1 MKESSIAVEVKNASK
16 TYRSGSEITVRALDG
31 VSFKLTRGEFVAI
44 VGPSGSGKSTLMNL
58 LGTIDKPTSGQ
69 IYIDGAAVDRMSGN
83 ELAEFRNRKLGFVFQ
98 AFNLVNGL
106 TAEENVEL
114 PLMVAQG
121 GDRRKKADDLLA
133 SLGLGERLKMKPTQL
148 SGGEQQ
154 RVAIA
159 RALINNPTLVL
170 ADEPT
175 GNLDTK
181 SGEKVVQLLKRVCS
195 EKNVTV
201 VMVTHNP
208 DITVECDR
216 VIHIKDGRI
225 EKEVLKRKAK

>member
-1 MKESSIAVEVKNASK
+1 MKENSIAVEVRNASK
-16 TYRSGSEITVRALDG
+16 TYRSGSEIKVRALEG
-31 VSFKLTRGEFVAI
+31 VSFTLMRGEFVAI

-69 IYIDGAAVDRMSGN
+69 IYIDGAAVDKMSGD

-114 PLMVAQG
+114 PLMVGQTDG
-121 GDRRKKADDLLA
+121 RRKRADDLLV

-159 RALINNPTLVL
+159 RALVNNPTLVL

-208 DITVECDR
+208 DITLECDH
-216 VIHIKDGRI
+216 VIHIKDGKI